1 MLTLSKIV
9 VEVDDDVS
17 SHIVITI
24 KTAKSEINYRSL
36 PPSSGVVLTRLSG
49 QRAEILQSGTG
60 KSSQVDGSGASNYHH
75 TDGSVFLPTAN
86 SRNWVVIWL
95 LMPTSHGN
103 KL

>member
-9 VEVDDDVS
+9 VGRLSHSSEVNDDVS

-24 KTAKSEINYRSL
+24 KIAKSEIKYRSL

-60 KSSQVDGSGASNYHH
+60 KSSQVDGSGASNYHPCSPMVLFSCRRPIH
-75 TDGSVFLPTAN
+75 ATGL
-86 SRNWVVIWL
+86 
-95 LMPTSHGN
+95 
-103 KL
+103 